1 MEEISSEMTS
11 ALDLQ
16 AKSSPFLFKDVDR
29 AVNAAERAFKH
40 GEWGRMN
47 ARDRGTLINRLA
59 DLMDEHKEELATIE
73 SIDSGA
79 VYTLA
84 LKTHV
89 GMSIDTWRY
98 FAGTRTELCWS

>member
-1 MEEISSEMTS
+1 ME
-11 ALDLQ
+11 
-16 AKSSPFLFKDVDR
+16 
-29 AVNAAERAFKH
+29 
-40 GEWGRMN
+40 
-47 ARDRGTLINRLA
+47 
-59 DLMDEHKEELATIE
+59 EHKEELATIE

-98 FAGTRTELCWS
+98 FAGKNEDEKIFCHVIFYI